1 MDILERKPGIAF
13 SQAEIIQPHHPPPA
27 AQGQGQGQGL
37 TEPPSHQ
44 ATQPRVESTARNSLH
59 HTTKQN
65 HHHRAGSS
73 DSLIESNS

>member
-1 MDILERKPGIAF
+1 MEILERKPGIAF
-13 SQAEIIQPHHPPPA
+13 SQAEILQPHHPPPA
-27 AQGQGQGQGL
+27 AQGQGQGL

-44 ATQPRVESTARNSLH
+44 ATQPPRVESTARNSLH